1 MATLNLT
8 LEIGSN
14 LADTI
19 RSVFTPDK
27 DQIMATLAEFL
38 DKLDAA
44 SIKITNIATELA
56 ALKEQIANGGMTAD
70 EEAQVLAKVDALNAA
85 LDAASPGTQV

>member
-19 RSVFTPDK
+19 RSVFSLDR

-44 SIKITNIATELA
+44 SIKITNIAAELA
-56 ALKEQIANGGMTAD
+56 ALKEQIANGGLTAD

>member
-19 RSVFTPDK
+19 RSVFSLDR

-44 SIKITNIATELA
+44 GIKITNIAAELA
-56 ALKEQIANGGMTAD
+56 ALKEQIANGGLTAD

>member
-19 RSVFTPDK
+19 RSVFSLDR

>member
-19 RSVFTPDK
+19 RSVFSSDK
-27 DQIMATLAEFL
+27 DQIMATLAEFM

-44 SIKITNIATELA
+44 GIKISNIATELA

>member
-19 RSVFTPDK
+19 RSVFSLDR

-44 SIKITNIATELA
+44 SIKITNIAAELA